1 MNGYFD
7 NHPLDFNETIYE
19 LNYSTLDLGFDGF
32 CSIYDHDYGHCPFD
46 YGLIVLNPKLHVGL
60 VILVFL
66 ILLLIIILIIILL
79 ILMKQFINIHGFGV
93 LD

>member
-1 MNGYFD
+1 MNGHFD
-7 NHPLDFNETIYE
+7 HHPLDFSETIYK
-19 LNYSTLDLGFDGF
+19 LNYSALDLGLDGF
-32 CSIYDHDYGHCPFD
+32 YSIYDYGHCPFD